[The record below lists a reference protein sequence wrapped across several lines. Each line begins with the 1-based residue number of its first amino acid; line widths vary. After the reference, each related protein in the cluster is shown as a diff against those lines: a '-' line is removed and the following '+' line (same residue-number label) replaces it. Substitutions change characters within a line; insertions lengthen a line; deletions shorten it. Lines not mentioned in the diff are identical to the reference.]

1 MLILTGGAAAS
12 SGGPPL
18 SGEARELP
26 GTVHCDY
33 AFLLLHL
40 WSHCPH
46 LQSPGTHPPLH
57 KTITYHLVI
66 CSSKGAHKPSFP
78 GHTYSQTAFLLMS
91 LPVTVGQSFVG
102 FATSHVLPN
111 GFYQT
116 VSTNFGSCSI
126 FWQKWHISRPIE
138 QGCCFCQ
145 FWINSKIGMPK

>member
-111 GFYQT
+111 GFYQ
-116 VSTNFGSCSI
+116 
-126 FWQKWHISRPIE
+126 FWLLFHFLAEMARRSPYRAGVLFLPILD
-138 QGCCFCQ
+138 
-145 FWINSKIGMPK
+145 